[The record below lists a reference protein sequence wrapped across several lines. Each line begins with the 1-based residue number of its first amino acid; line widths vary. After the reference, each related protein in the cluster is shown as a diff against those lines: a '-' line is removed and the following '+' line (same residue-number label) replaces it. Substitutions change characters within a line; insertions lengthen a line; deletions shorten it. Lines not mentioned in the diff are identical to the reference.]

1 MMAGGNRLYLRKA
14 SRFIEQ
20 GESPVHGLARALLDA
35 RISGK
40 LDPLG
45 KKEGAILINQP

>member
-1 MMAGGNRLYLRKA
+1 MMAGGSRLYLRVA

-20 GESPVHGLARALLDA
+20 GESPAHGLAGALLDA

-40 LDPLG
+40 LDPRR
-45 KKEGAILINQP
+45 KEEDAILINHP

>member
-1 MMAGGNRLYLRKA
+1 MKAGENRLYLRGA

-20 GESPVHGLARALLDA
+20 GESPEHGLARTLLDA

-40 LDPLG
+40 LDPMG
-45 KKEGAILINQP
+45 KEEGAILINQP